1 MASPGA
7 KGYRG
12 KGPSAS
18 KPAQNLAGMYGVNLA
33 DVPHA
38 GALISVEEVRK
49 FIEEKQD
56 NPLKPDDGSE
66 PHDGPEPPYAPP
78 EPAPAPTPP
87 APTLPAEPER
97 MGEGDRVLI
106 DGKAPGTIT
115 ARTTGSDGKRLWLVI
130 SSQHAAGV
138 LTVAYAPERLTR
150 ML

>member
-1 MASPGA
+1 MASPRA
-7 KGYRG
+7 KGHRG

-87 APTLPAEPER
+87 AGHFAD
-97 MGEGDRVLI
+97 GESVLI
-106 DGKAPGTIT
+106 DGKAPGKVLRMKT
-115 ARTTGSDGKRLWLVI
+115 AGDGKTLYLVT
-130 SSQHAAGV
+130 SDRHPAGIE
-138 LTVAYAPERLTR
+138 TVAYAPERLTR